1 MKRTMKAF
9 YLSALFL
16 LLNCSLFAQ
25 EFSKHFFIND
35 TTRLYQEG
43 VAVALD
49 TNEFTSV
56 VLSNDQVTDG
66 ILNQFYFHFI
76 QSDTLGNLQQFIHV
90 RMADTAYNI
99 HPFNMIKLNNN
110 TFLISATSRQK
121 YGPSNSK
128 PVLINMSE
136 TGNILWSKSL
146 DVSCASGAN
155 NRLLQLS
162 NGDILFVYQD
172 FANGFRPIYC
182 LVDENGNFSNFN
194 RFPWPSVMPRTFH
207 LNDDGTFDLI
217 TSNGDLLNIEQD
229 LSQIN
234 SNRKYFKQGGIFFH
248 RLENGNYLIAI
259 MQEFGGDPIFI
270 MTDSQ
275 GTELWSKQIA
285 STFGPIPINYTT
297 FDFDFIEET
306 ADGNL
311 LIGVHDMFAKRHNFL
326 TMDMQGNLIS
336 SRIGNN
342 VLSHAANI
350 GNDQMYIFNLGDF
363 QTNNFILEK
372 RKFNT
377 FYPCDYEVENVVTD
391 ISAMEIQPDS
401 ASLFPISAPPIVN
414 VNLSAQTVPNVVD
427 FGTLCDF
434 STAGTQENEVIIEIY
449 PNPTKGTVNIESTS
463 QIKNLSV
470 RNTIGQIVFTGN
482 ENQIDLSFLESDV
495 YLIEIET
502 SEGKVLKK
510 IVLE

>member
-9 YLSALFL
+9 YLSALL
-16 LLNCSLFAQ
+16 LLVNCSLFAQ
-25 EFSKHFFIND
+25 EFSKQFFIND
-35 TTRLYQEG
+35 TTRLYQGG

-172 FANGFRPIYC
+172 FSHGFRPIYC

-194 RFPWPSVMPRTFH
+194 RFPWPSVMPRTLH

-285 STFGPIPINYTT
+285 STFGPVPINYTT

-311 LIGVHDMFAKRHNFL
+311 LIGVHDMFAKRHNYL
-326 TMDMQGNLIS
+326 TIDMQGNLIS

-342 VLSHAANI
+342 VLSHAQHN

-391 ISAMEIQPDS
+391 ASAMEIQPDS
-401 ASLFPISAPPIVN
+401 ASLFPVAAPTVIDI
-414 VNLSAQTVPNVVD
+414 NLNAQTVPNVVD

-434 STAGTQENEVIIEIY
+434 STAGTQENEVLIDVY
-449 PNPTKGTVNIESTS
+449 PNPTNGIVHIESS
-463 QIKNLSV
+463 SKIVHIRV
-470 RNTIGQIVFTGN
+470 RNALGQEVSVSRDSHL
-482 ENQIDLSFLESDV
+482 DLSGLENGI
-495 YLIEIET
+495 YLLEITTNAGRSLHKLVKE
-502 SEGKVLKK
+502 
-510 IVLE
+510 